1 MALADHVRPRPGGGT
16 YETGSGV
23 GANHNE
29 PVSFTA
35 EDLKLLHTIGSR
47 MHFSRGETIFSE
59 GDPADYAYQI
69 VSGTVRLSKHMA
81 DGRRQIA
88 QFLFPGNFFSF
99 MDLTEHSF
107 TAEAVNDAV
116 LVCYPLRQIERLE
129 EERASLRKHF
139 SAMLSRRVKDI
150 QNHLVML
157 GRQTAKERL
166 ASFLIVIIE
175 HSHCKNGGTI
185 EVAMSRQDMADYL
198 GLTIETVCRVL
209 SAMKKQGILGIPN
222 LHELVIKKMDALYA
236 IAGGE
241 ASSRVS

>member
-1 MALADHVRPRPGGGT
+1 MFGENARSHPAGPGAGQG
-16 YETGSGV
+16 
-23 GANHNE
+23 E
-29 PVSFTA
+29 PIAFSTD
-35 EDLKLLHTIGSR
+35 DLKVLHAIGSR
-47 MHFSRGETIFSE
+47 IHFSRGETIFSE

-69 VSGTVRLSKHMA
+69 VSGTVRLCKHMA

-88 QFLFPGNFFSF
+88 QFLFPGDFFSF
-99 MDLTEHSF
+99 MDLSEHSF
-107 TAEAVNDAV
+107 TAEAVNEAV

-129 EERASLRKHF
+129 DERASLRKNF
-139 SAMLSRRVKDI
+139 SAMLSRRVRNI

-185 EVAMSRQDMADYL
+185 EVPMSRQDIADYL

-209 SAMKKQGILGIPN
+209 SAMKKQGILSIPN
-222 LHELVIKKMDALYA
+222 LHQLVIKKAQALYA
-236 IAGGE
+236 IASGE
-241 ASSRVS
+241 TSTKGA

>member
-1 MALADHVRPRPGGGT
+1 MALADNARSRPSGGSQEAIPGA
-16 YETGSGV
+16 
-23 GANHNE
+23 GASE
-29 PVSFTA
+29 PVTFTD

-47 MHFSRGETIFSE
+47 MHFTRGETIFSE
-59 GDPADYAYQI
+59 GEAADYAYRI
-69 VSGTVRLSKHMA
+69 VSGTVRLCKHLA

-116 LVCYPLRQIERLE
+116 LICYPLRQIERLE
-129 EERASLRKHF
+129 EERASLRKNF

-166 ASFLIVIIE
+166 ASFLIVIME

-185 EVAMSRQDMADYL
+185 EIAMSRQDMADYL
-198 GLTIETVCRVL
+198 GLTIETVSRVL
-209 SAMKKQGILGIPN
+209 SAMKKQGIVGIPN
-222 LHELVIKKMDALYA
+222 LHQLVIRKAEALYA
-236 IAGGE
+236 LAGGE
-241 ASSRVS
+241 ASSKAS